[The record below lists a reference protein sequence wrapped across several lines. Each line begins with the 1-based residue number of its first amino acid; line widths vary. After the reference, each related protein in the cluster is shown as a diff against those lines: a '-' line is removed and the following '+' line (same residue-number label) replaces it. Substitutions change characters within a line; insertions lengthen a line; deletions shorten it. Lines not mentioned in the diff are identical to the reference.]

1 VRVVRAVPVALVLPA
16 LVVTVLVAGPAAA
29 SAPGGGTAR
38 IDPPPAQP
46 GATYP
51 VEAIVFPEGS
61 ADGAVMESGNSIDMS
76 ADVMFEVDSA
86 ELTPRANDELVRVV
100 AELRSTVLTRADVT
114 GYTDSTGS
122 AEHNLAL
129 SQARAESVRAVL
141 AAALRP
147 GVAIGA
153 AGKGEA
159 EPVAD
164 NATAEGRAMNRRVRI
179 TYR

>member
-1 VRVVRAVPVALVLPA
+1 VRVLAVPVALVL
-16 LVVTVLVAGPAAA
+16 TVLVAGPAAA

-38 IDPPPAQP
+38 VDPPAVQP

-86 ELTPRANDELVRVV
+86 ELTPRADEELVRVV

-122 AEHNLAL
+122 AAHNLAL

-141 AAALRP
+141 TAALRP
-147 GVAIGA
+147 GVPIGA
-153 AGKGEA
+153 VGKGEA

-164 NATAEGRAMNRRVRI
+164 NATSGGRAMNRRVRI